1 MNEKEQKPEATEK
14 APLIKAS
21 YLRSVTEDIAVKE
34 LHNIKEEMV
43 RKLWK
48 LANKEELKPNFIKK

>member
-1 MNEKEQKPEATEK
+1 MSEKVENKETTEK

-21 YLRSVTEDIAVKE
+21 YLRSVSEDVAVKE
-34 LHNIKEEMV
+34 LHDIKEEHV